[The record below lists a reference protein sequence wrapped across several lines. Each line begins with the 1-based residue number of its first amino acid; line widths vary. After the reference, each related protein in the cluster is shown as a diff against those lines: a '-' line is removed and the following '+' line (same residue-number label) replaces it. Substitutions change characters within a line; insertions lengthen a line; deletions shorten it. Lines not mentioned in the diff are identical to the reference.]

1 MQDIEKKFH
10 SMATVSMI
18 EQLQTVDK
26 DLKHKFNTEF
36 EQFQQ
41 YLKEQSTKFSEIRT
55 KFREMEK
62 KMSILD
68 KIP

>member
-36 EQFQQ
+36 EQF
-41 YLKEQSTKFSEIRT
+41 
-55 KFREMEK
+55 
-62 KMSILD
+62 
-68 KIP
+68 